1 MENYLK
7 SQVSNVQSQIGR
19 FCFWIMVFLQ
29 RQDRLNLKLKTLI
42 YNNDGD
48 TVLVLIIKL
57 VLFLAYQ

>member
-19 FCFWIMVFLQ
+19 ICFWIMVFLQ
-29 RQDRLNLKLKTLI
+29 RQDRLNLKLNTLI